1 MNDEEDAKGKLEM
14 MSAASSQSSEQP
26 NDEEDYDKVFDKS

>member
-1 MNDEEDAKGKLEM
+1 MNDEEEAKGKLEM

-26 NDEEDYDKVFDKS
+26 NDEYYDKVFDKS

>member
-1 MNDEEDAKGKLEM
+1 MNDEEEGKGKLEM

-26 NDEEDYDKVFDKS
+26 NDEDYDKVFDKS

>member
-26 NDEEDYDKVFDKS
+26 NDEDYDKVFDKS

>member
-14 MSAASSQSSEQP
+14 MSAASSQSSEQLI
-26 NDEEDYDKVFDKS
+26 DEDYD